1 MLRLVRNQTYI
12 PAWVS
17 NSICTSYHI
26 KGTLSVLKIVQDE
39 LVLEWL
45 LKHGQQIREAEKKTY
60 YRGSFCRITFKSSA
74 VKVFFFFSPQGCLI
88 NDIVVQVLIISV
100 AGKNPFSFF
109 FFFALEQ
116 LFPIMITL

>member
-39 LVLEWL
+39 LVLVWL
-45 LKHGQQIREAEKKTY
+45 LKHGQQIKEAEKKTC

-74 VKVFFFFSPQGCLI
+74 VKVFFSPQGCLI
-88 NDIVVQVLIISV
+88 NDLVVQVLIISA
-100 AGKNPFSFF
+100 AGKNP

-116 LFPIMITL
+116 LFSIMITL